1 MPRRQDTTVILTCP
15 RYLDSIRESI
25 VEKDLMPCGTT
36 VSDKS
41 GPDSLGTASGL
52 RGLVL
57 GLGVTH
63 HCDSRVSLRVRRCVA
78 TPMPKARIAPSL
90 LVGNGL
96 ALRLSR
102 P

>member
-25 VEKDLMPCGTT
+25 AEKDLMPCGTT

-41 GPDSLGTASGL
+41 GSDSLGTASGL

-63 HCDSRVSLRVRRCVA
+63 HCGSRVS
-78 TPMPKARIAPSL
+78 
-90 LVGNGL
+90 
-96 ALRLSR
+96 
-102 P
+102 